1 MWVCIAMLLTT
12 KPPVSAALAQ
22 AVCVRWAHMSQP
34 MYKLHFIYLCDCKLA
49 AIDEEEQKW
58 ECVKEEMQ
66 REKKKEE
73 VFWQVMLLR
82 GEERVTERDSGGG
95 DWYRSALA
103 RSPDRRRLRQQQNWT
118 HWTLCGPD
126 WSQWLPALTPLHSET
141 HTHSSIHRQPLIR
154 VIMRNIVPTSSFRGV
169 VCLYWGN
176 HRNARQK
183 SFACFYEFCGNTTGD

>member
-82 GEERVTERDSGGG
+82 GEERVTERDSVGGWLISQCSG
-95 DWYRSALA
+95 TVTWSAPAPAAAELNPLNSLRPRLESMVA
-103 RSPDRRRLRQQQNWT
+103 CTHSPSLWNTHTQQHSQATTDTCNYAQYSPNLQLSGCCLFILRQ
-118 HWTLCGPD
+118 
-126 WSQWLPALTPLHSET
+126 S
-141 HTHSSIHRQPLIR
+141 
-154 VIMRNIVPTSSFRGV
+154 
-169 VCLYWGN
+169 
-176 HRNARQK
+176 
-183 SFACFYEFCGNTTGD
+183 